1 MALIKDQT
9 KHLVPPHE
17 PESWFDVRPLRTG
30 DLEQLGALGYE
41 VKVTVEAL
49 ASVIV
54 RWSYEDEVTL
64 ENVRLLDLETFLWL
78 GKEALLSS
86 GIKSEAEKKELSS
99 GLSAQR
105 PPAADSPTSSP
116 TSESSGT

>member
-17 PESWFDVRPLRTG
+17 PESWFEVRPLRTG

-49 ASVIV
+49 ASVITA
-54 RWSYEDEVTL
+54 WSYEEPVSL
-64 ENVRLLDLETFLWL
+64 ENVRLLDLETFIWL

-86 GIKSEAEKKELSS
+86 GIKSEDEKKGSSS
-99 GLSAQR
+99 GLSPQR
-105 PPAADSPTSSP
+105 PPAEDSPP
-116 TSESSGT
+116 TSRTSASSAT